1 LRGALEQRFDVSVSG
16 RTLSIP
22 APDESRDLERIA
34 AVVRESGVPIDEL
47 ALRRPTLDDA
57 FLALTGQPPS
67 ESPEGASDE
76 EEVAA

>member
-1 LRGALEQRFDVSVSG
+1 VSG
-16 RTLSIP
+16 GSRTLSIP
-22 APDESRDLERIA
+22 APEESLDLERIA
-34 AVVRESGVPIDEL
+34 AVVRGSGVPIDEL

-67 ESPEGASDE
+67 EPADAADG